1 MAVFILPTKFTTA
14 NSTQQCFFPIFW
26 GEFLEKNTAGLRK
39 EKRRWSF
46 LHSSPFRLFLQHL
59 SCWECLDIVHI
70 LLDWLL
76 KTPMD
81 SGISSPQIVY
91 CIFMEF
97 FLPYFLSNKSIK
109 YIEQIVRGL
118 GVLSNRFTPSALSR
132 FLGTSSSLGKKTSTK
147 EGVKRASLKNRQWQW
162 GSRKVHF
169 SSGKWSEGITV
180 MTLSRDHFAGRRFY
194 ENV

>member
-1 MAVFILPTKFTTA
+1 MLFSHFLRGIPGKKYCWAAKGEAALKLLAFFTPSPLFATFVLLRVSGHRAYTTRLTTKNPDGLGHFFSSNCILHFY
-14 NSTQQCFFPIFW
+14 
-26 GEFLEKNTAGLRK
+26 G
-39 EKRRWSF
+39 
-46 LHSSPFRLFLQHL
+46 
-59 SCWECLDIVHI
+59 V
-70 LLDWLL
+70 
-76 KTPMD
+76 
-81 SGISSPQIVY
+81 
-91 CIFMEF
+91 

>member
-1 MAVFILPTKFTTA
+1 
-14 NSTQQCFFPIFW
+14 
-26 GEFLEKNTAGLRK
+26 
-39 EKRRWSF
+39 
-46 LHSSPFRLFLQHL
+46 
-59 SCWECLDIVHI
+59 
-70 LLDWLL
+70 
-76 KTPMD
+76 MD

-91 CIFMEF
+91 RIFMGFF
-97 FLPYFLSNKSIK
+97 FLPKFLSKKSIK
-109 YIEQIVRGL
+109 YIEQIVRGQ
-118 GVLSNRFTPSALSR
+118 GVLSNRFTPSALRASVV
-132 FLGTSSSLGKKTSTK
+132 FSGHLHHLEKKTSTK